1 MSPSSL
7 DIARVMLFETRE
19 SAEAIARHLDSDA
32 VAGGIRVRPACW
44 MAITRAKNPII
55 SLFLAPKPRKD
66 KGGRHKTRRSMAQ
79 ESFPP
84 VLELRFPPDLDLP

>member
-1 MSPSSL
+1 
-7 DIARVMLFETRE
+7 MLFETRE
-19 SAEAIARHLDSDA
+19 SAEAIARHLNSDA
-32 VAGGIRVRPACW
+32 VAGGIKVRPASW

-55 SLFLAPKPRKD
+55 SLFPAPKPRKD

-84 VLELRFPPDLDLP
+84 ALELRFPPARSTPFDLP